1 MKEIKYVQ
9 KGRGNNCLFLIHGF
23 CSGPEDWDEQ
33 LNFFKGDLTIIIP
46 TLRGHDNKNINNRP
60 MSIEQ
65 LSNDCVN
72 ILKTKPF
79 NKIVIAGH
87 SMGTRLAIDL
97 ANKIKNVCGL
107 ILVDGSKFGN
117 FETYFNS
124 ISEFENLVSQ
134 NDYKSI
140 LTNMFSSMFFSNVY
154 NEHKIRIIKR
164 AIEIPKMYSLPL
176 RRNTIWYDSH
186 CVENNLKNLNL
197 PLLVLQ
203 STKIDE
209 IKSRTCIKK
218 NEPNSYV
225 QFVENCS
232 EKVKVNLFENTG
244 HYITIE
250 KPQVVNQI
258 IKDWLIDLKVHFR
271 EQHS

>member
-1 MKEIKYVQ
+1 MEEIQYVQ
-9 KGRGNNCLFLIHGF
+9 KGSGNNCLFLIHGF
-23 CSGPEDWDEQ
+23 CSGPEDWYGQ
-33 LNFFKGDLTIIIP
+33 LNFFKSNLTIIIP
-46 TLRGHDNKNINNRP
+46 TLRGHDSKNINNRP

-72 ILKTKPF
+72 ILKTKSF
-79 NKIVIAGH
+79 NKIVVAGH

-97 ANKIKNVCGL
+97 ANKVKNVSGL
-107 ILVDGSKFGN
+107 ILIDGSKFSSCK
-117 FETYFNS
+117 TYFNS
-124 ISEFENLVSQ
+124 ISEFENLLSQ

-140 LTNMFSSMFFSNVY
+140 LTNMFSSMFFSNVHKH
-154 NEHKIRIIKR
+154 HKIRIVKR
-164 AIEIPKMYSLPL
+164 AIEIPKIYSLPL

-203 STKIDE
+203 STKMDE
-209 IKSRTCIKK
+209 IKGRTCIKK
-218 NEPNSYV
+218 NEINAYV
-225 QFVENCS
+225 EFVKNCS
-232 EKVKVNLFENTG
+232 KKVKVNLFENTG

-258 IKDWLIDLKVHFR
+258 IKDWLINLKIHFR
-271 EQHS
+271 KKDS